1 MDLDCNA
8 RNNFLS
14 VSLSVK
20 LSHFFSYAKFVLAKH
35 FVFSAYFY
43 SQYADPFYDIVIV
56 SILTRARLWDMGR
69 LGQ

>member
-1 MDLDCNA
+1 MYDLDCNA

-43 SQYADPFYDIVIV
+43 SQYANMMKI
-56 SILTRARLWDMGR
+56 W
-69 LGQ
+69 